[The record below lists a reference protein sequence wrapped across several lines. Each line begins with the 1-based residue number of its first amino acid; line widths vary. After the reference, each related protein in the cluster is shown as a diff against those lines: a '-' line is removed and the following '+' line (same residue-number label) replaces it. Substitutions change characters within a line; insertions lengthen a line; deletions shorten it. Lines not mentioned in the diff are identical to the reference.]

1 MEKFSIKEHFKN
13 EIDEIWNDI
22 NFQGIEFLERG
33 YAMQDEIIKNS
44 ILFIGINPSF
54 SGKHLKNGSHF
65 YNNTQEGKIY
75 SYFKNFQDL
84 SKKTN
89 VPWSHLDLLYLRE
102 TNQKNVQRINSHQTG
117 KVFVRKQ
124 LQLSKRIIENHNRK

>member
-1 MEKFSIKEHFKN
+1 MEKFSIKKHFKN

-54 SGKHLKNGSHF
+54 SGKHLKNESH
-65 YNNTQEGKIY
+65 E
-75 SYFKNFQDL
+75 KN
-84 SKKTN
+84 
-89 VPWSHLDLLYLRE
+89 
-102 TNQKNVQRINSHQTG
+102 
-117 KVFVRKQ
+117 
-124 LQLSKRIIENHNRK
+124 